1 MKIKHVVLFMI
12 VCLLSGI
19 ASGQDK
25 IIKKDG
31 TIILAKVVAC
41 TDQGI
46 QYMRVVADMD
56 GQIYVDES
64 AVNVIAIDKVESVQL
79 ASGRILYQ
87 EQKQDH
93 AQTTSAAISNPH
105 IYPRYKSP
113 ALAFVGSLILPGLGQ
128 MYNDEVGK
136 GLCFIGA
143 DGFLIGVAALTLSA
157 KNIDLSGFAYA
168 CIVAI
173 PILHLVAPIEA
184 AFRAETLNNMH
195 GYIAISPTI
204 QQSYFAANSG
214 EAHLVPGL
222 AVSLHF

>member
-1 MKIKHVVLFMI
+1 MI

-31 TIILAKVVAC
+31 TIIPAKVVAC

-136 GLCFIGA
+136 GLCFMGA
-143 DGFLIGVAALTLSA
+143 DGFLIGVAALALSV
-157 KNIDLSGFAYA
+157 KDVIDLSGLATA